1 MCPSYR
7 DVCHVEGQ
15 TKRARIG
22 RNPGGGGDSAYES
35 GGDAG
40 RLA

>member
-7 DVCHVEGQ
+7 DVCRVEGQ
-15 TKRARIG
+15 TKGARIG
-22 RNPGGGGDSAYES
+22 RDPGGDSAYES

>member
-1 MCPSYR
+1 MLL
-7 DVCHVEGQ
+7 
-15 TKRARIG
+15 KRGAGSGEPPRE
-22 RNPGGGGDSAYES
+22 GGGVPYES